1 MRHEQAAHSQV
12 TPVTLKDLILPGTPD
27 SVARAYASLSER
39 AARTSFGLLE
49 EDLIV
54 LDTETTGLSF
64 KDCTLIEISAAR
76 ISGGKPVARYE
87 TFVDPGRPIP
97 PEIVALTG
105 ITSLDVAGAPTAEE
119 AVRGLAEFAG
129 GMPVLAHNAT
139 FDRTF
144 VEKVKGGREVSDVWI
159 DTLALSRIALP
170 RLRSHSLSD
179 MAAAFG
185 CDSVTH
191 RAGDDVDALCGMW
204 RIILMALSDLPR
216 GLVGLFAGMHT
227 EVEWPYRAIFSHLA
241 LEDPS
246 ASFSLKSVRKD
257 LVGQSQ
263 PAEHADARERMAPFD
278 VPTRTE
284 IAELFGRGG
293 LVDGMYERF
302 EPRPEQVAMAT
313 EVRDALATSTHRA
326 IEAGTGVGKSMA
338 YLLPEVLFA
347 KQNNLTV
354 GIATKTNAL
363 TDQLVSHEL
372 PLLDKALPG
381 GVSFYSLKGYD
392 HYPCLHRRER
402 AALGDLPEGIVRD
415 GRSEDSIAQDMLTAI
430 AVTYAYVCQSPEG
443 DLDALGIRWR
453 YVPRTMLTTTS
464 GECLRTKCPYFP
476 GECLVHGA
484 RRRAAGG
491 DVVVTNHS
499 LLLRNVAAD
508 GKILP
513 PVRHWVIDEAH
524 AFEAEARRQWA
535 VEVSGDD
542 ARMAFEQLGGTKSGA
557 LHAALSKV
565 ATMEGSTLLAGLLTK
580 CAAASARAQVA
591 TADLFEC
598 VHDLGAVARGDGG
611 YDNVTLWL
619 GSEVRETP
627 EWAAVSEAG
636 LAAANQLD
644 EAAKCVADA
653 VERINEVAPQVAADL
668 AESGRFLRELLDG
681 IRLICDGTD
690 ETYVYSA
697 QLSRQRRR
705 IASEKLCAEKIDV
718 GADLGKNWLP
728 ETLSAVFTS
737 ATIAVG
743 ESFEHFDH
751 AVGLDTLEP
760 GMHKDVHL
768 DSSFDF
774 DQSMAV
780 IVARDMPQPSDRS
793 YLPALEDLLF
803 DVHVAMGGSVLT
815 LFTNRREM
823 ERVYEG
829 LAPRLAKV
837 GLDLDCQERGSSPK
851 RIRDRFTA
859 EKSLSLFA
867 LKSFWEGF
875 DAAGE
880 TLRCVVIPKLP
891 FASPNDPLVRV
902 RELREGRSSWFN
914 HSLPEAVISVKQAAG
929 RLIRTAT
936 DRGVLVLADSRVA
949 QKRYGSAFTKSLPP
963 RDHVLL
969 DSANI
974 GRYIQMWRASHER

>member
-381 GVSFYSLKGYD
+381 GVSFYSNVD
-392 HYPCLHRRER
+392 
-402 AALGDLPEGIVRD
+402 GDCEGIAWLEHDEAVGDGKWLDGELPEEQRGSDGYLAAHPEWERYDFISEGDSPSFLYLVDKGLRSLEDPTFGGWGGRFSAD
-415 GRSEDSIAQDMLTAI
+415 GRNM
-430 AVTYAYVCQSPEG
+430 
-443 DLDALGIRWR
+443 
-453 YVPRTMLTTTS
+453 
-464 GECLRTKCPYFP
+464 
-476 GECLVHGA
+476 
-484 RRRAAGG
+484 
-491 DVVVTNHS
+491 
-499 LLLRNVAAD
+499 
-508 GKILP
+508 
-513 PVRHWVIDEAH
+513 
-524 AFEAEARRQWA
+524 
-535 VEVSGDD
+535 
-542 ARMAFEQLGGTKSGA
+542 
-557 LHAALSKV
+557 
-565 ATMEGSTLLAGLLTK
+565 
-580 CAAASARAQVA
+580 
-591 TADLFEC
+591 
-598 VHDLGAVARGDGG
+598 
-611 YDNVTLWL
+611 
-619 GSEVRETP
+619 
-627 EWAAVSEAG
+627 
-636 LAAANQLD
+636 
-644 EAAKCVADA
+644 VADYD
-653 VERINEVAPQVAADL
+653 PW
-668 AESGRFLRELLDG
+668 SGRFEASHTLTRWLDDLQGDFAARLQWCTASRYEEANHAPELRVIEGYDMLAQPGERGRWMPHELEDVMVADMVLDRTASPAKG
-681 IRLICDGTD
+681 KEPWVL
-690 ETYVYSA
+690 
-697 QLSRQRRR
+697 QLT
-705 IASEKLCAEKIDV
+705 
-718 GADLGKNWLP
+718 GADQR
-728 ETLSAVFTS
+728 AVSFVVPPDARPGDTFHIIAE
-737 ATIAVG
+737 ATDDAPQPMK
-743 ESFEHFDH
+743 
-751 AVGLDTLEP
+751 AYRR
-760 GMHKDVHL
+760 
-768 DSSFDF
+768 
-774 DQSMAV
+774 V
-780 IVARDMPQPSDRS
+780 IV
-793 YLPALEDLLF
+793 
-803 DVHVAMGGSVLT
+803 T
-815 LFTNRREM
+815 
-823 ERVYEG
+823 
-829 LAPRLAKV
+829 
-837 GLDLDCQERGSSPK
+837 
-851 RIRDRFTA
+851 
-859 EKSLSLFA
+859 
-867 LKSFWEGF
+867 
-875 DAAGE
+875 
-880 TLRCVVIPKLP
+880 
-891 FASPNDPLVRV
+891 VR
-902 RELREGRSSWFN
+902 
-914 HSLPEAVISVKQAAG
+914 
-929 RLIRTAT
+929 
-936 DRGVLVLADSRVA
+936 
-949 QKRYGSAFTKSLPP
+949 
-963 RDHVLL
+963 
-969 DSANI
+969 
-974 GRYIQMWRASHER
+974 